1 MNMDTEGGG
10 ANGNEPPMNLPRLL
24 VAIFYNLPIK
34 VSIGIIAVSIGLT
47 LKLVGW
53 L

>member
-1 MNMDTEGGG
+1 MDKERSSDI
-10 ANGNEPPMNLPRLL
+10 NGSDPPMSLPRLL
-24 VAIFYNLPIK
+24 IAIFYNLPIE

-47 LKLVGW
+47 LKLFGW

>member
-1 MNMDTEGGG
+1 MNMDSEGSG
-10 ANGNEPPMNLPRLL
+10 ANGSDPPMSLPRLL
-24 VAIFYNLPIK
+24 VAIFYNLPIE

-47 LKLVGW
+47 LKLFGW